1 MLNYT
6 VYYLLV
12 FYTLITQYTVSPA
25 DSIVCTLTTTN
36 ICNVQ
41 EIVEHGNEV
50 MKTNCY
56 HI

>member
-25 DSIVCTLTTTN
+25 DSIVCTLATTN
-36 ICNVQ
+36 ICNFQ
-41 EIVEHGNEV
+41 EILGHGNEV